1 MNQPII
7 KKRFLDTDLDI
18 LIAGCRQND
27 MQSQHQL
34 YKLCYPDMIKI
45 CYRYAG
51 DADGAGSIYND
62 AMLKVFK
69 NIHKYTDEGKLLGW
83 IKTIVINSSIDF
95 CKKKN
100 IFRQSVPYS
109 SNEDVALSPDV
120 FDRFSGKEIQRL
132 IAQLPAATATVFNM
146 YIYEGF
152 THKQIGDILG
162 ISDGTSKWHVSEAKR
177 ILKTKFEN
185 LTEKEPKTNAA
196 G

>member
-1 MNQPII
+1 MNQPTI
-7 KKRFLDTDLDI
+7 KKRFLDTDIDI
-18 LIAGCRQND
+18 LIAGCRRND

-51 DADGAGSIYND
+51 DADGAGIIYND

-69 NIHKYTDEGKLLGW
+69 NIHSYTDEGKLLGW
-83 IKTIVINSSIDF
+83 VKTIVINCSIDF

-100 IFRQSVPYS
+100 IFKQAVPYS

-120 FDRFSGKEIQRL
+120 FDRFSGKEIQQL

-152 THKQIGDILG
+152 THKQIGEILG

-185 LTEKEPKTNAA
+185 LSEIQLKSNAA